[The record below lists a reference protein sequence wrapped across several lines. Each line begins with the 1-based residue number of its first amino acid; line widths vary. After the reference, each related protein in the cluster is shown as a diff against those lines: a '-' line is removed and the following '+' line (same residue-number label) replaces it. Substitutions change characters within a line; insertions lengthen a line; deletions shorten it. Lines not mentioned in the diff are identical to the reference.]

1 MAVDLNYGIGV
12 EGKNLVLKTL
22 GRVYVKVKDR
32 KYELLFRPEDLQQLF
47 KETINSEEDSLNNS
61 SFITVDSSTNLE
73 SYPYPGDNVLVLTK
87 DGYVYVTENNDYT
100 QIPLQFSG
108 ENLSLQNLTV
118 NGQITF
124 TGNSVPF
131 IVPSNLLINNL
142 NADLLDGYHADAF
155 ARKNNNE
162 IINGSW
168 TYNGLQIFENA
179 IGKNTLTDPE
189 ENKIRIDFKTGT
201 ITCNVLST
209 KQIYESNENAENPQ
223 FDWVSGIGQEVW
235 IGSQISILES
245 REIETLEFSPFFLIQ
260 DAYENEELPA
270 ANPVTGTI
278 WDLEDFWY
286 DQIFFSS
293 WDTEGNY
300 TLKDFSDQT
309 VWDEV
314 NANFDGTKYSLTN
327 FQNLIYALMTPDHS
341 QFSGEYIEMTIPD
354 NIDVLAILPNMIV
367 KDNLGSIG
375 YIVERSGNLI
385 VVQSLSSDEIFEGD
399 QLIVIGSLCQKGGI
413 VFSANNPSL
422 SILKDCLDETSAA
435 VYFGNLSKID
445 NTKSGIGMILK
456 GTIPKYSVGT
466 NEFYLIDNY
475 IHTAEI
481 NIENPYIRWQSISK
495 FNEDGS
501 GYISKGQ
508 IRWSKNRDLAIGD
521 CELVNV
527 SINESDLTSS
537 SFNSGNILIN
547 RDGSGHIGDLIKFNT
562 TAITLNSPLGA
573 AGGDLQGDYPN
584 PEIKNACI
592 TKDKLSE
599 EVLDLI
605 ESGSSDITELMERL
619 ENVESSINQ
628 HSIILSNLQSTV
640 DQHTT
645 EITNI
650 NATIATIQS
659 DIEELK
665 NSGGGSSGGGGITK
679 SEVEDLITEHIN
691 NLDSSFTA
699 RNGYV
704 ITEVSLTNGTLNGT
718 DTRLSTINGYVLT
731 DGDSITISGEGGG
744 EPSGDWVSK
753 TDFNDLEERVTALEN
768 TVGTLNTMLEN
779 RLNGN

>member
-1 MAVDLNYGIGV
+1 MAVDLNYGVGV

-22 GRVYVKVKDR
+22 GRVYIKVKDR
-32 KYELLFRPEDLQQLF
+32 KYELAFRPEDLQQLF
-47 KETINSEEDSLNNS
+47 KETINSEENSSNNS

-87 DGYVYVTENNDYT
+87 DGYIYVTENNDYT

-124 TGNSVPF
+124 VGNSVPF
-131 IVPSNLLINNL
+131 ITPSSLLINNL

-168 TYNGLQIFENA
+168 TYNGLQTFENA
-179 IGKNTLTDPE
+179 IGKTALTDPE

-209 KQIYESNENAENPQ
+209 KQIYESNENTENPQ

-235 IGSQISILES
+235 IGSQINILES

-260 DAYENEELPA
+260 EAYENEELPA
-270 ANPVTGTI
+270 ANPVTGAI

-286 DQIFFSS
+286 NQIFFDS
-293 WDTEGNY
+293 WNAEGNY
-300 TLKDFSDQT
+300 TLKDFSDPT
-309 VWDEV
+309 VWDAV

-341 QFSGEYIEMTIPD
+341 QFSGEYIEVTIPD

-367 KDNLGSIG
+367 KDNLGNIG
-375 YIVERSGNLI
+375 YVVERSGNLI
-385 VVQSLSSDEIFEGD
+385 VIQLLSPDEILEGD

-422 SILKDCLDETSAA
+422 SILKDPLDLDSYSI
-435 VYFGNLSKID
+435 YFGQLSKID
-445 NTKSGIGMILK
+445 KNKTGIGMLLK
-456 GTIPKYSVGT
+456 GTYPENIV
-466 NEFYLIDNY
+466 LDNNISSIQDY
-475 IHTAEI
+475 IHTSEI
-481 NIENPYIRWQSISK
+481 NIDNSYLKWAAEDKDPITI

-501 GYISKGQ
+501 GYLSQGQ
-508 IRWSKNRDLAIGD
+508 IRWSANNDL
-521 CELVNV
+521 L
-527 SINESDLTSS
+527 INDSKITNS
-537 SFNSGNILIN
+537 SFQSGGILIN
-547 RDGSGHIGDLIKFNT
+547 KDGSGNIGDLIKFNT
-562 TAITLNSPLGA
+562 TAITLNSPLGT

-584 PEIKNACI
+584 PEIRNACI

-599 EVLDLI
+599 EVLNLI
-605 ESGSSDITELMERL
+605 ESAGSSDVAELIERL
-619 ENVESSINQ
+619 DNVESSINQ
-628 HSIILSNLQSTV
+628 HSTIISNLQSTV

-650 NATIATIQS
+650 NSTIATIQS

-665 NSGGGSSGGGGITK
+665 NSGGGGSGGGGITK

-699 RNGYV
+699 RDGYV

-731 DGDSITISGEGGG
+731 DGDSITISGGEGGG
-744 EPSGDWVSK
+744 GDTPSGDWVSK
-753 TDFNDLEERVTALEN
+753 SDFNDLEERVTALEN

>member
-32 KYELLFRPEDLQQLF
+32 KYELLFRPEDYQELF

-73 SYPYPGDNVLVLTK
+73 SYSYPGDNVLVLTK
-87 DGYVYVTENNDYT
+87 DGYIYVTENNDYT

-108 ENLSLQNLTV
+108 ENLSLQNLTI

-124 TGNSVPF
+124 MGNSVPF

-142 NADLLDGYHADAF
+142 NADLLDGYHVDAF

-162 IINGSW
+162 IIDGSW
-168 TYNGLQIFENA
+168 TYNGLQTFENA
-179 IGKNTLTDPE
+179 IGKNALTDPE

-209 KQIYESNENAENPQ
+209 KQIYESNENVENPQ

-235 IGSQISILES
+235 IGSQINILKS
-245 REIETLEFSPFFLIQ
+245 REIETLEFSPFFLVQ

-286 DQIFFSS
+286 NQIFFNS
-293 WDTEGNY
+293 WDAEGNY

-309 VWDEV
+309 VWDAV

-341 QFSGEYIEMTIPD
+341 QFSGEYIEITIPD

-367 KDNLGSIG
+367 KSNLSSIG
-375 YIVERSGNLI
+375 YVVERSGNLI

-422 SILKDCLDETSAA
+422 SILKDPLDLDSYSI
-435 VYFGNLSKID
+435 YFGQLSKID
-445 NTKSGIGMILK
+445 KNKSGIGMLLK
-456 GTIPKYSVGT
+456 GTYPENVV
-466 NEFYLIDNY
+466 LDNNISSIQDY
-475 IHTAEI
+475 IHTSEI
-481 NIENPYIRWQSISK
+481 NIENSYLKWVDKDKNPITI

-501 GYISKGQ
+501 GYLSQGQ
-508 IRWSKNRDLAIGD
+508 IRWSANNDL
-521 CELVNV
+521 L
-527 SINESDLTSS
+527 INDSKITNS
-537 SFNSGNILIN
+537 SFQSGGILIN
-547 RDGSGHIGDLIKFNT
+547 KDGSGNIGDLIKFNT

-573 AGGDLQGDYPN
+573 AGGDLQGNYPN

-599 EVLDLI
+599 EVLNLI
-605 ESGSSDITELMERL
+605 ESGSSDIIERL

-628 HSIILSNLQSTV
+628 HSTILNNLQSTI

-650 NATIATIQS
+650 NSTIATIQS

-665 NSGGGSSGGGGITK
+665 NSGGGGSGGGGITK

-718 DTRLSTINGYVLT
+718 DTRLSTINGHVLT